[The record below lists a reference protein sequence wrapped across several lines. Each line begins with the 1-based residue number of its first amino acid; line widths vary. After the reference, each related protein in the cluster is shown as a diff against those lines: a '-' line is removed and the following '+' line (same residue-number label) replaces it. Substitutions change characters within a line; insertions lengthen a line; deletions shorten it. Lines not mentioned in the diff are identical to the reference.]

1 MLKADSGK
9 ESDYLHRGEDPHMER
24 PDMRKG
30 MILTAIIILLGP
42 LALFALPSTV
52 TFNIASTVAL
62 INQIQIK
69 GANEDNSA
77 YGSSFTFNFDEL
89 TQVDNRY
96 IADLKYTTNSR
107 TGVTLGIVGS
117 ELKSTENNV
126 IPYTLTLGAS
136 TTIKVG
142 YAEDNN
148 PEGTIPTPSQF
159 TQLTTTTAEV
169 HLTIPGSV
177 SDYPA
182 GAYTGT
188 ITFTLGAK

>member
-1 MLKADSGK
+1 
-9 ESDYLHRGEDPHMER
+9 
-24 PDMRKG
+24 MRKG

-42 LALFALPSTV
+42 LALSALPSSI
-52 TFNIASTVAL
+52 TFNITSTVAL

-69 GANEDNSA
+69 GANEDDST

-107 TGVTLGIVGS
+107 TGVTLGIIGS

-142 YAEDNN
+142 YDDEDNN

-159 TQLTTTTAEV
+159 TQLTTTTAPV

-182 GAYTGT
+182 GSYTGT

>member
-1 MLKADSGK
+1 
-9 ESDYLHRGEDPHMER
+9 
-24 PDMRKG
+24 MRKG
-30 MILTAIIILLGP
+30 FILIVIILLSGS
-42 LALFALPSTV
+42 LALFADPSTI
-52 TFNIASTVAL
+52 TFNVTSNVAL
-62 INQIQIK
+62 INQIQIG
-69 GANEDNSA
+69 GAAEGST

-89 TQVDNRY
+89 TQVDNHY

-107 TGVTLGIVGS
+107 TGVNLGISGD